1 METKININITIKILN
16 DYTHKACTGHG
27 PYQDK
32 RSKPLNNKKRTLFL
46 AWFFSWL
53 ALLVLGCY
61 IFEHLNY
68 TYIKNKIKE
77 LAFSIASN

>member
-32 RSKPLNNKKRTLFL
+32 RSKPLNNKKRTLLLGVVLFL
-46 AWFFSWL
+46 VCSFGSWL
-53 ALLVLGCY
+53 LYL
-61 IFEHLNY
+61 
-68 TYIKNKIKE
+68 
-77 LAFSIASN
+77 